1 MNYKQILFYVIAFII
16 GLIIGKTIKISVRS
30 GGCPLS
36 RSKLEELRR
45 KLNDDSSENYLW
57 GVLMSL
63 TILRSP
69 TFLTIIILL
78 LIMMGISTITLLLV
92 EANVL

>member
-45 KLNDDSSENYLW
+45 KLNDDSSENYL
-57 GVLMSL
+57 
-63 TILRSP
+63 
-69 TFLTIIILL
+69 
-78 LIMMGISTITLLLV
+78 
-92 EANVL
+92 